1 MTKRKDRIRVH
12 IEGQEFSVVGGGFR
26 EMLAAVKQINGRRFV
41 SQLKVWQLPG
51 TVEEVQHQ
59 LEINDYQLEGG
70 LPVTAQTTP
79 AQSSDRIRVLIG
91 EHRLAVIGGSFQ
103 DMLAAVKNLPG
114 RRFDGENKIWE
125 IPGELGLIKGM
136 IEAAGFKLQG
146 AENTPLVPVPP
157 MEAPDFSSQSTPPP
171 LKQAPDF
178 FGHADVPPFEPPD
191 WLDNAPPPPLDDSSY
206 DFDEPMPFD
215 YEASPFEAEASPL
228 EAEASPFEAESSRP
242 MPAAAPTSTPG
253 SDRIRIRLG
262 ETPLLVS
269 GGSFQEM
276 LAAVKNISGRRFNPA
291 ERVWEIPENVTLE
304 SVQRAISAA
313 GFVVRP
319 E

>member
-1 MTKRKDRIRVH
+1 MNKRKDRIRVH
-12 IEGQEFSVVGGGFR
+12 IEGKEFSVVGGGFS

-41 SQLKVWQLPG
+41 GQLKVWQLPG
-51 TVEEVQHQ
+51 TVEEIQHQ

-70 LPVTAQTTP
+70 LPVTAQTPP

-114 RRFDGENKIWE
+114 RRFDGESKIWE
-125 IPGELGLIKGM
+125 IPGELGLVKGM
-136 IEAAGFKLQG
+136 IEAAGFKLEG
-146 AENTPLVPVPP
+146 AENIPLDSVPSMETPDL
-157 MEAPDFSSQSTPPP
+157 ETPDFSSQNTPPP
-171 LKQAPDF
+171 FEQAPDF
-178 FGHADVPPFEPPD
+178 FGHDTPPPFEPPD
-191 WLDNAPPPPLDDSSY
+191 WLDDAPLPPVDDISY
-206 DFDEPMPFD
+206 DFDEPRPFD
-215 YEASPFEAEASPL
+215 YEP
-228 EAEASPFEAESSRP
+228 SPFEAESP
-242 MPAAAPTSTPG
+242 KHAPAASPTSTPG
-253 SDRIRIRLG
+253 SDRIRIQLG
-262 ETPLLVS
+262 ETPLVVS

-291 ERVWEIPENVTLE
+291 ERVWEIPDNVTLE
-304 SVQRAISAA
+304 SVQRTISEA